1 MSALKLQSDKNVFF
15 FRFPDPF
22 RSPNPPNR
30 PATGSM
36 LPSSNSINSS
46 QQPRNPAI
54 SATLGLNSNMTTES
68 IGSLPP
74 PDPPSQSKPWH
85 QSINKD
91 LRNHLVGK
99 LVKAI
104 FPSPDPAAMQD
115 QRIKDLISYA
125 RKVEKE
131 MFEIASD
138 RVSLEYYL
146 TKFFY
151 HV

>member
-1 MSALKLQSDKNVFF
+1 MM
-15 FRFPDPF
+15 DPF

-30 PATGSM
+30 SASGPLSGV
-36 LPSSNSINSS
+36 SNA
-46 QQPRNPAI
+46 PRNLQQTA
-54 SATLGLNSNMTTES
+54 ATLGLGGPMSTES
-68 IGSLPP
+68 IGLLPA
-74 PDPPSQSKPWH
+74 PDPPAQPKEWH
-85 QSINKD
+85 AHIGKD

-104 FPSPDPAAMQD
+104 FPAPDPAAMQD

-138 RVSLEYYL
+138 RVSAFGCKSLAYII
-146 TKFFY
+146 Y
-151 HV
+151 HFVGRVLSLIGRENI